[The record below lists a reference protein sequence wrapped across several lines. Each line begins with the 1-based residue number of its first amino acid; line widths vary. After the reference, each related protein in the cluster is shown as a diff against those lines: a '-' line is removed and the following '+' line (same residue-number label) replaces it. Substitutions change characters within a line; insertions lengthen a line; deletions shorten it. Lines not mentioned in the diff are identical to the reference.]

1 MLPNLIGG
9 TSIAWRRLPSSLAV
23 ILSMVFA
30 TLVVTAAPAHAI
42 LLPTTTTLS
51 VSNAQITE
59 GDPVTLTATVQI
71 SGVGGLLVTPSGTVA
86 YTASTPGGPVVQL
99 GTAPLAS
106 CVLTLSQC
114 RSTLTTAQLPVGA
127 VTVTAH
133 YSGDQ
138 VTQPSTG
145 SAQVQVAPQVSA
157 PAAPTL
163 TAVSEVGSVRLHWVS
178 ASDGGSPITSYELY
192 RSSSPGGPLTKIATG
207 LPSGDYQD
215 TTIPVSTTYYYKA
228 TTVSAEGESGL
239 SNEASGQALPLAGS
253 SSTSTITECPPGA
266 TCSSPVISASAEG
279 STTSL
284 GVSTTA
290 SSAPHT
296 LTSGIGGEHLQ
307 GCGPVTPLWY
317 STTFNDTSLDAF
329 KRVEIVLN
337 GAAAEYMTEESGW
350 RQNRIGCLG
359 LGTPWRTTPTEWAQW
374 SAPDGL
380 YVGMASY
387 CKDMGVFQVEGDST
401 RFSQPCLVAKSHG
414 GVFNPGDPNDSGQDR
429 QFTMT
434 YHLPPG
440 DGRISGSP

>member
-1 MLPNLIGG
+1 MLPNLSGG
-9 TSIAWRRLPSSLAV
+9 PAIAWRRLLSSLAA
-23 ILSMVFA
+23 ILSMMAA
-30 TLVVTAAPAHAI
+30 TLAVTAAPAHA
-42 LLPTTTTLS
+42 LVLPTTTTLS

-59 GDPVTLTATVQI
+59 GDTVTLTATVQI
-71 SGVGGLLVTPSGTVA
+71 SGLGGLLVTPSGTVA
-86 YTASTPGGPVVQL
+86 YTATTPGGPVVQL

-106 CVLTLSQC
+106 CLLTLSQC
-114 RSTLTTAQLPVGA
+114 RSTLATAQLPLGP
-127 VTVTAH
+127 VTVTAR
-133 YSGDQ
+133 YGGDL

-145 SAQVQVAPQVSA
+145 TAQVQVAPQVTA
-157 PAAPTL
+157 PAPPTL

-178 ASDGGSPITSYELY
+178 ASDGGSPVTSYELY
-192 RSSSPGGPLTKIATG
+192 RSSSSGGPLTKIASG

-253 SSTSTITECPPGA
+253 STSSTTECPSGT
-266 TCSSPVISASAEG
+266 TCTSPVISASANG

-284 GVSTTA
+284 VVSTTA
-290 SSAPHT
+290 SNAPHT
-296 LTSGIGGEHLQ
+296 LTSGIGGDHLQ
-307 GCGPVTPLWY
+307 GCGPITPLWY

-329 KRVEIVLN
+329 KRVEIVLK

-350 RQNRIGCLG
+350 KQNRIGCLG
-359 LGTPWRTTPTEWAQW
+359 LGAPWRTTPDEWAQW

-380 YVGMASY
+380 YVGKPSY
-387 CKDMGVFQVEGDST
+387 CKDMGVFQVDGDST

-414 GVFNPGDPNDSGQDR
+414 GVFNPNDPNDSGQDR
-429 QFTMT
+429 QFSMT